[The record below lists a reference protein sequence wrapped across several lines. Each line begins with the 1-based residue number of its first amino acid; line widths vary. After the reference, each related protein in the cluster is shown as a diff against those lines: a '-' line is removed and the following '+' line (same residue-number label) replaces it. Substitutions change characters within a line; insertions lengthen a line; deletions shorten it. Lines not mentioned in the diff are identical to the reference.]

1 MREERGHKMSV
12 GLVLGAG
19 GVMGVAWLTGAL
31 QALASETGWDPA
43 TADHIV
49 GTSAGSMMGALLA
62 SGVPPW
68 FMVAHAAGESFDGLV
83 DAEGRPADTADRSGG
98 ATYTMH
104 RGWPRPLLGSPGLA
118 RRVLANPRSVPAI
131 GGLIALGPRGFIST
145 EPLKDIVRRVV
156 PSGWAPH
163 PNFWA
168 VAADYATLE
177 RVAFGSPGA
186 PPADLADAVAASCA
200 VPSFYHPVEI
210 GGRLYLDGGVNSV
223 SNMDL
228 LANAGLDLVIC
239 LNPMSSR
246 HQPHGLRPA
255 ARIGAAMR
263 SGYGRRLGHESR
275 ILREA
280 GTQVVLVQP
289 SARDLRAMGNNYMSG
304 SRRNQVIETALVTVR
319 DQLRQE
325 DNWTLLK
332 TLPAGEPHRIARPTG
347 EPASEWADYVRPGQR
362 PRKRSA

>member
-1 MREERGHKMSV
+1 MSV

-19 GVMGVAWLTGAL
+19 GVMGGAWITGAL
-31 QALASETGWDPA
+31 QALATETGWDPA

-49 GTSAGSMMGALLA
+49 GTSAGSMLGALLA
-62 SGVPPW
+62 AGVPPW
-68 FMVAHAAGESFDGLV
+68 FMVAHSAGESFEGLV
-83 DAEGRPADTADRSGG
+83 DAEGRRPDTADRSGG
-98 ATYTMH
+98 ARYTMH
-104 RGWPRPLLGSPGLA
+104 RAWPRLLLGSPALA
-118 RRVLANPRSVPAI
+118 RRVITHPRSVSPI
-131 GGLIALGPRGFIST
+131 GSLIALGPRGVIST
-145 EPLKDIVRRVV
+145 EPLKEIVRRVV

-186 PPADLADAVAASCA
+186 PEAELADAVAASCA

-210 GGRLYLDGGVNSV
+210 GGRLYLDGGINSV

-228 LANAGLDLVIC
+228 LAGAGLDLVIC

-246 HQPHGLRPA
+246 HRPHGLRPTA
-255 ARIGAAMR
+255 HIGAALR
-263 SGYGRRLGHESR
+263 SGYGRRLGHESKL
-275 ILREA
+275 LRQA
-280 GTQVVLVQP
+280 GTLVVLIQP

-319 DQLRQE
+319 DQLRQA
-325 DNWTLLK
+325 DNWTLLSD
-332 TLPAGEPHRIARPTG
+332 LPAGDPDRVAQPQAGAPTG
-347 EPASEWADYVRPGQR
+347 WAEVVRRRQAPGQR
-362 PRKRSA
+362 SA

>member
-1 MREERGHKMSV
+1 MSV

-19 GVMGVAWLTGAL
+19 GVMGGAWITGAL

-68 FMVAHAAGESFDGLV
+68 FMVAHSAGESFDGLV
-83 DAEGRPADTADRSGG
+83 DAEGRPTATADRSGG
-98 ATYTMH
+98 ATYAMH
-104 RGWPRPLLGSPGLA
+104 RAWLRPLLGSPSLA
-118 RRVLANPRSVPAI
+118 RRVLAHPRSVPPIA
-131 GGLIALGPRGFIST
+131 GLIALGPRGFLST
-145 EPLKDIVRRVV
+145 EPLKEIVRRVI
-156 PSGWAPH
+156 PGGWAPH
-163 PNFWA
+163 ANFWA

-186 PPADLADAVAASCA
+186 PEADLADAVAASCA

-228 LANAGLDLVIC
+228 LADAGLDLVIC

-246 HQPHGLRPA
+246 HRPQGLRPA
-255 ARIGAAMR
+255 AHIGAAIR
-263 SGYGRRLGHESR
+263 AGYGRRLGHETR
-275 ILREA
+275 ILRQA
-280 GTQVVLVQP
+280 GTAVVLVQP
-289 SARDLRAMGNNYMSG
+289 NARDLRAMGNNYMSG
-304 SRRNQVIETALVTVR
+304 SRRHQVIETALVTVR
-319 DQLRQE
+319 DQLRQA

-332 TLPAGEPHRIARPTG
+332 QLPAGEPHRLERPTG
-347 EPASEWADYVRPGQR
+347 VPAPKWADFVGPGQP
-362 PRKRSA
+362 PRRMSA